1 MVILHVMVIWHLWLD
16 DRVYW
21 QNSGF
26 MLCHATGANSRIK
39 SFPSSQFPSRDQVGL
54 QNIRTCFAC
63 ACFCGVYGSTS
74 ANSGI
79 IHKKIIPSS
88 HHPIPHRWSQRSVNP
103 LRNLVGGCSPTP
115 LKNHGLRTSWDYNI
129 PNCFW
134 KVSQNSMA
142 SNHQP
147 DCFWGVLS
155 MAEGIHQNPSMV
167 PFFGPGVPRP
177 TQTPHAGCEPW
188 SIPRSHPHYSSCWIS
203 IPPIWFTIPIKHHS
217 TRSWCPPVISWF
229 IDFIGP
235 MNTMVYYSS
244 MNTIV
249 YYSSIPTGPKKTK
262 LCAST

>member
-1 MVILHVMVIWHLWLD
+1 
-16 DRVYW
+16 
-21 QNSGF
+21 

-63 ACFCGVYGSTS
+63 ACFCGVYASTS

-88 HHPIPHRWSQRSVNP
+88 HHPITLRGNPHRWSQRSVNP

-134 KVSQNSMA
+134 KVSPNSMA

-177 TQTPHAGCEPW
+177 TQTPHAGCEP
-188 SIPRSHPHYSSCWIS
+188 
-203 IPPIWFTIPIKHHS
+203 
-217 TRSWCPPVISWF
+217 
-229 IDFIGP
+229 
-235 MNTMVYYSS
+235 
-244 MNTIV
+244 
-249 YYSSIPTGPKKTK
+249 
-262 LCAST
+262 